1 MSPKR
6 ALPMKRCRSFFTGSF
21 ASSKL
26 TVINLTRIKLAVN
39 NIFTEK
45 RSPSKN
51 NRLPAQPT
59 CPRRAT
65 DRPIF
70 SKVVHAACPKD
81 PPIARH
87 KKTIAEQTDCN
98 KKQDWRQLQR
108 ISKNKRRARRRQIKG
123 WGYNE
128 SLLNAAQQQ
137 AKHARA

>member
-1 MSPKR
+1 M
-6 ALPMKRCRSFFTGSF
+6 
-21 ASSKL
+21 
-26 TVINLTRIKLAVN
+26 
-39 NIFTEK
+39 
-45 RSPSKN
+45 
-51 NRLPAQPT
+51 
-59 CPRRAT
+59 RRAQKT
-65 DRPIF
+65 
-70 SKVVHAACPKD
+70 

-87 KKTIAEQTDCN
+87 KNTIAEQTDCN

>member
-1 MSPKR
+1 MATSQYEPEENIADEEVQK
-6 ALPMKRCRSFFTGSF
+6 FFTGSF

-45 RSPSKN
+45 RSPSKS

-81 PPIARH
+81 PPPIARH
-87 KKTIAEQTDCN
+87 KNTIAEQTDCN

-108 ISKNKRRARRRQIKG
+108 ISKTSDVQEGAKLKDGATTKAR
-123 WGYNE
+123 
-128 SLLNAAQQQ
+128 
-137 AKHARA
+137 